1 MKVNQVSN
9 QNELNDCVRFLFNQK
24 SIALD
29 LEFDKNRYRYGFT
42 LCLLQVAAE
51 DQIFVIDPF
60 NRVDLTEFY
69 RLLERKDQQIIVFEF
84 GEDLRL
90 LHTKGCRPS
99 NIYDISTAS
108 KLLDNSQLSLGNL
121 ALKYLGIEMVKT
133 AQKSNWVL
141 RPLTK
146 EQIEYA
152 ADDVRYLF
160 EIEALL
166 KAEIEAKG
174 FGAWVEEE
182 NTSFEESVFEADDE
196 FEYLKHKDKR
206 GFSQHHWHLFADLM
220 HMRESFAQQIN
231 RPAFQVVDKEFLIE
245 LAKDP
250 AYITN
255 FYSKAR
261 PHKTL
266 ATEPFKQR
274 LLRCRNDAAYDAK
287 QKELSKE
294 EPAIDRLGEDELRDF
309 RAAKAA
315 EEELKETIF
324 KPIQAVLK
332 DRFGENTA
340 SYLLSNK
347 SMMELAKGNTSNY
360 RNYRLTL
367 VKNIAEELGLKLP
380 FS

>member
-1 MKVNQVSN
+1 
-9 QNELNDCVRFLFNQK
+9 
-24 SIALD
+24 
-29 LEFDKNRYRYGFT
+29 
-42 LCLLQVAAE
+42 
-51 DQIFVIDPF
+51 
-60 NRVDLTEFY
+60 
-69 RLLERKDQQIIVFEF
+69 
-84 GEDLRL
+84 
-90 LHTKGCRPS
+90 
-99 NIYDISTAS
+99 

-121 ALKYLGIEMVKT
+121 ALKYLGIEMEKT

-332 DRFGENTA
+332 ERFGENTA

-347 SMMELAKGNTSNY
+347 SMMELAKGNTKNY
-360 RNYRLTL
+360 RNYRLEL
-367 VKNIAEELGLKLP
+367 LKNIAAELGLNLP